1 MSRSE
6 VGISWARCHSQ
17 SLGVFLLQ
25 IVLFLIFRSKLWNR
39 IRNSNYNKVQFSEHF
54 ISLIFVCDV
63 LCVITLVMAPRNDP
77 SQDGPSLFKGGI
89 SQLVLEHYGCNTLRT
104 TIFSK
109 TWELLKSPY
118 KDHSSLN
125 RW

>member
-1 MSRSE
+1 
-6 VGISWARCHSQ
+6 
-17 SLGVFLLQ
+17 
-25 IVLFLIFRSKLWNR
+25 
-39 IRNSNYNKVQFSEHF
+39 
-54 ISLIFVCDV
+54 
-63 LCVITLVMAPRNDP
+63 MAPRNDP
-77 SQDGPSLFKGGI
+77 GQDGPSLFKGGI

-109 TWELLKSPY
+109 TYDEELLKSPY